1 MDDQQLSE
9 LIEGSVQDLNF
20 RLSIQTDKKMDLIFS
35 DISYQNCQQI
45 RQNWPIKNLKKDL
58 ENHILVALLIIFVG
72 EGKKK
77 LRCIFCKPE
86 IQIWNQI

>member
-45 RQNWPIKNLKKDL
+45 RQKLAYKKSEKRFRKSHFGGSVDNFRRRR
-58 ENHILVALLIIFVG
+58 E
-72 EGKKK
+72 KKVK
-77 LRCIFCKPE
+77 MHFL
-86 IQIWNQI
+86 QT